1 MNAPE
6 HAVRARQAPSS
17 QSETPAPRSRTGLP
31 LTTRTDLGR
40 RTPAGYLTPGVRRR
54 ATDPLGDQPIP
65 PQIHAVLRGRQGQ
78 GQPLPGPLADELGAG
93 FGRDLSVLRVHTGSE
108 AAALTRDLH
117 AHAFAY
123 GTDLYF
129 SPGRY
134 QPDSS
139 TGRQMLAHEIAHTLQ
154 PEPDARGRVGRADDP
169 AERQADALAAHAL
182 RRTSAGPFSRHRERP
197 TGAPTVRRVHKFLR
211 TALIGLELTFEDA
224 DSQRYVGND
233 GFPSGLGHAPSQWW
247 DRLKEAWVEE
257 IATHPWTAAPGRVY
271 PVAPPEPGDGEQKD
285 LGGGMDGET
294 SLRLTY
300 VVNGEPWW
308 WQLSMDPGVIEIQT
322 APTLSADLMDPGS
335 AVSRILQMHVFDI
348 SATANPPFGFAPGGG
363 GGHLN
368 VDLATGFGDSYRQVL
383 QTVRQTEMV
392 IANLRRGDVRLN
404 VTREDLLDLGLPNS
418 TGLAD
423 AFSALID
430 HDNES
435 SDPFLTSQRMA
446 MPTHHRSGDWT
457 GELPQPRELF
467 DPTDAK
473 SLLASR
479 NPGKSD
485 DAWKVFLDDYAQW
498 LYKHPTRAQYDKAT
512 AEAGSGE
519 SFPARLD
526 GSRHARDSALHYQ
539 AVNLSHVLHEPRK
552 DETAEE
558 TEEGHQGQRVEFRF
572 FKGQTSLADLQN
584 GLRLLTL
591 IKRRAEQMK

>member
-1 MNAPE
+1 
-6 HAVRARQAPSS
+6 
-17 QSETPAPRSRTGLP
+17 
-31 LTTRTDLGR
+31 
-40 RTPAGYLTPGVRRR
+40 
-54 ATDPLGDQPIP
+54 
-65 PQIHAVLRGRQGQ
+65 
-78 GQPLPGPLADELGAG
+78 LPGPLADELGEG
-93 FGRDLSVLRVHTGSE
+93 FGRDLSGLRVHTGSE

-134 QPDSS
+134 RPDSPS
-139 TGRQMLAHEIAHTLQ
+139 GRQMLAHEIAHTLQ

-182 RRTSAGPFSRHRERP
+182 RRTSATPFVPHRDRP
-197 TGAPTVRRVHKFLR
+197 TGAPTVRRVHKFLQ
-211 TALIGLELTFEDA
+211 TAKIGLELTFENDETKE
-224 DSQRYVGND
+224 YVTNE
-233 GFPSGLGHAPSQWW
+233 GFPSGKRRAASHWWAGLKDKWQEAISDSWNQTGLAALG
-247 DRLKEAWVEE
+247 VE
-257 IATHPWTAAPGRVY
+257 Y
-271 PVAPPEPGDGEQKD
+271 PEESDGEQKD
-285 LGGGMDGET
+285 LGGGLGEES

-300 VVNGEPWW
+300 PVNGEPWW
-308 WQLSMDPGVIEIQT
+308 WQLSLDPGVIEIQT
-322 APTLSADLMDPGS
+322 APTPSGDLMNPLS
-335 AVSRILQMHVFDI
+335 PISRILQLHVFDV
-348 SATANPPFGFAPGGG
+348 AANLQPRFDPGGG

-368 VDLATGFGDSYRQVL
+368 VDLATGFGDGYRDVL

-392 IANLRRGDVRLN
+392 IANLRRGDVRLS
-404 VTREDLLDLGLPNS
+404 VTREDLLDLGLPNN

-446 MPTHHRSGDWT
+446 MPTHHRSGNWT

-473 SLLASR
+473 SFLAKKD
-479 NPGKSD
+479 PGKSD
-485 DAWKVFLDDYAQW
+485 DAWKVFLDEYAQW

-512 AEAGSGE
+512 ADAGSGE

-539 AVNLSHVLHEPRK
+539 AVNLSHVLHEPEK
-552 DETAEE
+552 NETAEE
-558 TEEGHQGQRVEFRF
+558 TEEGRRGQRVEFRF